1 MDEEC
6 INCTLGNTLMTARD
20 ELADDLHALEV
31 ASKDAAGKAAIIG
44 IDIEFLAKVV
54 KAQADP

>member
-1 MDEEC
+1 MYQLHSGEYPHDR
-6 INCTLGNTLMTARD
+6 ARD
-20 ELADDLHALEV
+20 ELADDLHAFEV